1 MFDPATLLYTL
12 QQWGDGLV
20 NQQLTHLSPLSLGVI
35 FGVGILTSL
44 TPCTLSLLPLTV
56 AYLGGPQV
64 NNRRQLLGQTF
75 GFTLGLG
82 TTLAGLGVVAAGL
95 GRLYG
100 QVGLA
105 LPLLVSAL
113 AIVMGFNLLGLVPL
127 RFPSLGATDW
137 ISADWSPGLRAYLI
151 GLTFGLVASPCS
163 TPVLATLLGW
173 VAASQNLTLGAGLLL
188 AYALGT
194 VFPLALAGLFT
205 GTLKRLLALRQWSGW
220 LNPLSGA
227 VLISFGVFSLL
238 SRVGD
243 IQ

>member
-1 MFDPATLLYTL
+1 MGRWFGKSTVDPS
-12 QQWGDGLV
+12 V
-20 NQQLTHLSPLSLGVI
+20 SPEFRRHFRRRRPHELNPLHPV
-35 FGVGILTSL
+35 
-44 TPCTLSLLPLTV
+44 LPLTV

-64 NNRRQLLGQTF
+64 NNRGQLLAQTF

-205 GTLKRLLALRQWSGW
+205 GTLKQLLALRQWSGW

-238 SRVGD
+238 SRVAD
-243 IQ
+243 VR

>member
-35 FGVGILTSL
+35 FGVGVLTSL

-173 VAASQNLTLGAGLLL
+173 VAASENLTLGAGLLL
-188 AYALGT
+188 AYALGA

-205 GTLKRLLALRQWSGW
+205 GALKQLLSLRQWSGW

-238 SRVGD
+238 SRVTD
-243 IQ
+243 IR